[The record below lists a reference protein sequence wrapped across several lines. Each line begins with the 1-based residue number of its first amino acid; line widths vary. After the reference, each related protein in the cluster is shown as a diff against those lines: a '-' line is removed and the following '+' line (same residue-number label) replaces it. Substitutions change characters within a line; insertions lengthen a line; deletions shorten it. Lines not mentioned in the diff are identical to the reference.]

1 MQDCVA
7 LWRATKSRSLPW
19 VAFLGLA
26 ANESLMRIG
35 QKKHGSL
42 DIDDIM
48 STLTSLKSVDINAL
62 QFIYKVHCA
71 RYIDDLMGIWD
82 ILADIYFHAN
92 YFLHA
97 AEAQKIIISDICL

>member
-1 MQDCVA
+1 MEFILWIRVAGKIVWA
-7 LWRATKSRSLPW
+7 LWFATKSRSLPW

-42 DIDDIM
+42 EIDDIM

-62 QFIYKVHCA
+62 
-71 RYIDDLMGIWD
+71 
-82 ILADIYFHAN
+82 
-92 YFLHA
+92 
-97 AEAQKIIISDICL
+97 